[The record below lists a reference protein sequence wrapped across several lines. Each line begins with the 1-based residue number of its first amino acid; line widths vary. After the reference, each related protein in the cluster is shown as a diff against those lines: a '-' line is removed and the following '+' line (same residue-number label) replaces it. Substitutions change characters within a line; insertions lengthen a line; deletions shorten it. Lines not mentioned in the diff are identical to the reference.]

1 MKAQQGIRGF
11 MIGEREWDGLACQ
24 RAKIQTWKLSEI
36 LVGGSADTLP
46 STHKQFLNNKN
57 F

>member
-24 RAKIQTWKLSEI
+24 RVKIQTWKLSEI

-46 STHKQFLNNKN
+46 STHEQFLNNKN